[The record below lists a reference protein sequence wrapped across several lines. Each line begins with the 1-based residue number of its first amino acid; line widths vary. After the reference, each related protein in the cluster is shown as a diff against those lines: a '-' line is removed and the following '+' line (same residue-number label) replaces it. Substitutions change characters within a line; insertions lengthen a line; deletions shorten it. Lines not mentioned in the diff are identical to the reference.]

1 VKFNEYLCMGHLKW
15 TNVEIKMMTLVGEA
29 RVSPE
34 MQGYMEIEPREYVKQ
49 CDVMC
54 LSPGMS

>member
-1 VKFNEYLCMGHLKW
+1 
-15 TNVEIKMMTLVGEA
+15 MMTLVGEA